1 MKDKLNGY
9 TRAVFGAV
17 IGILATLALMAPK
30 ITSHENDIKR
40 HEGTLVA
47 QEQTIHDIIA
57 TMVTRDE
64 LSQQLATLKADL
76 IRELG
81 R

>member
-9 TRAVFGAV
+9 TRAVFGAI
-17 IGILATLALMAPK
+17 IGILATLALLAPK
-30 ITSHENDIKR
+30 ILVHDGDIAR
-40 HEGTLVA
+40 HEKTIIA
-47 QEQTIHDIIA
+47 QEQTIDVVLR

-64 LSQQLATLKADL
+64 LSAQLAILKADL